1 MIIKM
6 VERGIFLEQIVL
18 NANELADIL
27 YEAYTNKQQIPK
39 NRIPALLEKKYA
51 YEIQHAL
58 TEMKYTDS
66 NEELVGYK
74 VSLTSK
80 ETQDLFKSDT
90 PLYGALTTTALSDGT
105 IHLATMSAPLIE
117 IELVFI
123 AKEDL
128 SVEDDAE
135 AIMRKTMVA
144 PGIEIPDSR
153 FDDWFPKISLG
164 QVIADSAVAG
174 KIVIGEPKEHIT
186 YEQLD
191 RIKGSLT
198 LNGDVI
204 AANYSSEVL
213 GHPVNAV
220 KWLVKEL
227 ENHGLTFKKGMA
239 VSSGTF
245 ILPKQLEKGQYE
257 ASYEGIGS
265 VRLEVR

>member
-1 MIIKM
+1 M
-6 VERGIFLEQIVL
+6 EQIVL
-18 NANELADIL
+18 DTNELADIL
-27 YEAYTNKQQIPK
+27 YEAYASNQQISK
-39 NRIPALLEKKYA
+39 NRIPAFLEKMSA
-51 YEIQHAL
+51 YEIQHTL
-58 TEMKYTDS
+58 TEKKKTDS

-80 ETQDLFKSDT
+80 ETQDLFDSET
-90 PLYGALTTTALSDGT
+90 PLYGALTTHALSDGT
-105 IHLATMSAPLIE
+105 LELSMMSAPLIE

-128 SVEDDAE
+128 SVEDDVE

-144 PGIEIPDSR
+144 PGIEVPDSR

-174 KIVIGEPKEHIT
+174 KIVVGEPKENIT

-191 RIKGSLT
+191 QIKGNLT

-204 AANYSSEVL
+204 AAGYSSEVL

-220 KWLVKEL
+220 KWLIKEL
-227 ENHGLTFKKGMA
+227 DYHGLTFKKGMT

-245 ILPKQLEKGQYE
+245 ILPKSLEKGQYE
-257 ASYEGIGS
+257 ASYDGIGS
-265 VRLEVR
+265 VLLEVR